1 VGDSCAGRTRD
12 PNIANASAIKALARA
27 MSLHYTGF
35 IMSPIEKKKR
45 SKAGCLWAALIL
57 VAVAILGGCVLVA
70 VSLMSGNL
78 FKVAASELEVG
89 VDEAPL
95 VDEVWSY
102 GEGETKVIRI
112 PITGFIHLG
121 DESTMLGAIPSQTMV
136 ALRSIRAATHDD
148 EVDGIILDIDS
159 GGGGITASDVVF
171 KALMNF
177 REARPGR
184 AVVSIFGDVAASGA
198 YYIALASDKIM
209 ARPTSITGSIGV
221 IMKTINLEE
230 LATKHGIKDVTIA
243 SGGNKDLLNP
253 LKELS
258 PEQEAILQ
266 EIVDEM
272 HARFERLLADRRE
285 LHFSHAHKLADGRIF
300 SSQKAM
306 DMGLIDEIGYWED
319 AMVLMQD
326 ELDVASIKVFR
337 YEEPFSFSDIFKVSS
352 GAGLQPESAL
362 RRLLRPQLLYFWQF

>member
-1 VGDSCAGRTRD
+1 
-12 PNIANASAIKALARA
+12 
-27 MSLHYTGF
+27 
-35 IMSPIEKKKR
+35 MSPIEKKKR
-45 SKAGCLWAALIL
+45 SKAGCLWAALI
-57 VAVAILGGCVLVA
+57 VMAVAILGGCVLVA
-70 VSLMSGNL
+70 VGLMSGNL
-78 FKVAASELEVG
+78 FTTAASELEMG

-121 DESTMLGAIPSQTMV
+121 DDSTMLGAIPSQTMM
-136 ALRSIRAATHDD
+136 ALRSIRAATYDD

-159 GGGGITASDVVF
+159 GGGGVTASDVVF

-198 YYIALASDKIM
+198 YYIALASDI
-209 ARPTSITGSIGV
+209 AALVVAPATASITGSIGV
-221 IMKTINLEE
+221 IMKTINFEE
-230 LATKHGIKDVTIA
+230 FATKHGIKDVTIA

-253 LKELS
+253 MKELS

-266 EIVDEM
+266 EIVNDM

-285 LHFSHAHKLADGRIF
+285 LH
-300 SSQKAM
+300 
-306 DMGLIDEIGYWED
+306 
-319 AMVLMQD
+319 
-326 ELDVASIKVFR
+326 
-337 YEEPFSFSDIFKVSS
+337 
-352 GAGLQPESAL
+352 
-362 RRLLRPQLLYFWQF
+362 